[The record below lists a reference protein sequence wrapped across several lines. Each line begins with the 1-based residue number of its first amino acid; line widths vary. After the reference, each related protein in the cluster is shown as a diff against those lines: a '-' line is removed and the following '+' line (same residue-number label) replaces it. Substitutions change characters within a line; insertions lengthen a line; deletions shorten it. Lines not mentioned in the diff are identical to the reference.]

1 MTAIRTVT
9 RPDVKWLANELAAG
23 AGEMARIDEEIARLT
38 ARRTRLEAAHRALS
52 QVAGLVGT
60 SDLARMVPSVR
71 VHGRYGGRGRLR
83 DWLKQLLQDA
93 APGAVD
99 TGSMV
104 RLAEEAFGLA
114 FASAEERDR
123 FRRDSL
129 TRQLRWFLTQ
139 ELVERVHD
147 LQAAACTV
155 GVWRWKT
162 AVPTIAE
169 LALTAGG
176 GGEEVQPW
184 P

>member
-1 MTAIRTVT
+1 MTEPRTVT
-9 RPDVKWLANELAAG
+9 RPDIKWLANELAAT
-23 AGEMARIDEEIARLT
+23 AGELERIDEELARLT
-38 ARRTRLEAAHRALS
+38 ARRRRLEAVHLALS
-52 QVAGLVGT
+52 QVGGMVGT
-60 SDLARMVPSVR
+60 PDLARLVPSVR

-99 TGSMV
+99 TTTMV
-104 RLAEEAFGLA
+104 LLAEDAFGLA

-129 TRQLRWFLTQ
+129 TRQLRWFLAQ
-139 ELVERVHD
+139 GLVERVHD

-162 AVPTIAE
+162 ALPTIGE
-169 LALTAGG
+169 LAVRAGG
-176 GGEEVQPW
+176 GEVQPW